1 MNTPASTER
10 DTVTTMRAIV
20 HEKYGPPEVL
30 ELKDVEKP
38 EVGDDDVLVR
48 VQSAATNPLDW
59 HYMTGTPY
67 LLRLQ
72 GGLRTPKRSIAGV
85 DLSGTVE
92 AVGAN
97 VTAFQPGDEVFG
109 EKSGAF
115 AEYVCGPEHLF
126 VHKPENVTFEQ
137 AAAVP
142 VAGYTALQGLRDK
155 GMIKPGH
162 KVLVNGASGGVGTFA
177 VQIAKALGAEVTG
190 VCSTANMELVRSIGA
205 DEVLDYTT
213 TNFTKEADRYD
224 IILDCAATHP
234 FAAARRVLS
243 PDGVYVMVGWPDKGN
258 WISPLTKML
267 KLMLASVFRSQ
278 SMSPVLASANHDD
291 LETLR
296 QLLESGEVTPVIDRR
311 YQLDEAT
318 AAMRRLGEGHASGKS
333 VINL

>member
-1 MNTPASTER
+1 MHTPISTER
-10 DTVTTMRAIV
+10 DTVTTMQAIV

-30 ELKDVEKP
+30 QLKDVEKP
-38 EVGDDDVLVR
+38 VVGDDDVLVR
-48 VQSAATNPLDW
+48 VHSAATNPLDW

-85 DLSGTVE
+85 DMAGTVE
-92 AVGAN
+92 AVGKN
-97 VTAFQPGDEVFG
+97 VTAFQPNDEVFG

-115 AEYVCGPEHLF
+115 AEYVCGPERLF

-162 KVLVNGASGGVGTFA
+162 KVLVNGASGGVGTFG

-190 VCSTANMELVRSIGA
+190 VCSAPNIEMVRSIGA
-205 DEVLDYTT
+205 DHVLDYTT

-224 IILDCAATHP
+224 IILDCAATHS
-234 FAAARRVLS
+234 FSAVRRVLN

-267 KLMLASVFRSQ
+267 KLMLASAFRSQ
-278 SMSPVLASANHDD
+278 TMSPLLANANHDD

-296 QLLESGEVTPVIDRR
+296 QLIESGDVKPVIDRR
-311 YQLDEAT
+311 YRLDEAT